1 MSKQVTT
8 KTFGKEV
15 LEAEKA
21 VLVDFWAPWCA
32 PCRQMAPVLDNIAR
46 DMEGDL
52 EVAKVNVD
60 EEPDLAGRYGVQGIP
75 TLLIFQGGKVI
86 AQHVGAAPQ
95 RALQDALKR
104 LLGVA

>member
-8 KTFGKEV
+8 ATFSQDV
-15 LEAEKA
+15 LKAEKA

-32 PCRQMAPVLDNIAR
+32 PCRAMAPVLDNIAR
-46 DMEGDL
+46 NLEDDL

-60 EEPDLAGRYGVQGIP
+60 EEPDLAGRFGIQGIP
-75 TLLIFQGGKVI
+75 TLLIFRGGEVI
-86 AQHVGAAPQ
+86 AQHVGAASEK
-95 RALQDALKR
+95 ALQDALKQ